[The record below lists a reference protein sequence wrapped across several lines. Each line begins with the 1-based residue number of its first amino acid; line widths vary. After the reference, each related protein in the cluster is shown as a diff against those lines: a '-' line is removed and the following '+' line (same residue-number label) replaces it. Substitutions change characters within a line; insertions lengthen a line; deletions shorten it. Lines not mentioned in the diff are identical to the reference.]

1 MSEININT
9 DNLDG
14 QIKQLELL
22 RQTFSSEQITLPEF
36 SGEGSAARKVQEWG
50 EGMTE
55 LISCMEILLTETADF
70 FRNAGC
76 SFSDTDTRIAL
87 QYSGQG

>member
-14 QIKQLELL
+14 QIKQLEIL
-22 RQTFSSEQITLPEF
+22 RQTFSSGQIALPEF
-36 SGEGSAARKVQEWG
+36 SGEGSAAGKVLEWSDS
-50 EGMTE
+50 MTE
-55 LISCMEILLTETADF
+55 LIECMDILLTETAVF
-70 FRNAGC
+70 LSNAGR
-76 SFSDTDTRIAL
+76 SFSDTDTRISL